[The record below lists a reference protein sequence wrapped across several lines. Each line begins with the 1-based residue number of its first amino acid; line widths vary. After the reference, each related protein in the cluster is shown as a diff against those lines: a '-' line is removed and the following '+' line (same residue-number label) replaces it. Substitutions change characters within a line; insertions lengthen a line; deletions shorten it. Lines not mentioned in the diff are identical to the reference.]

1 MSDSPDIPHET
12 LNPGTVP
19 IHSQNNEGPSP
30 FLDSLREF
38 ATKNGA
44 TIVQEEK
51 PKTAA
56 KTSQP
61 APVTDPK
68 PAATKIDTTKAPD
81 FTKAEVPATVSD
93 DVPASIK
100 STKAAEEFKK
110 LKAERDAVRQELET
124 LKKAPA
130 VNEEYATRLRTIEE
144 EKKALSEQLR
154 LLDIERHPEFQQKY
168 NSRIEATHELIKVSA
183 GETGELL
190 SKLLRVPQNETRDAQ
205 IDRIIS
211 ELPPSKQAKVGAL
224 MARIDEISTDR
235 TKELNDAKTRY
246 ESVIQLRQ
254 QEANQQAEASK
265 QASERTWSTIKESA
279 RALEV
284 FEPKEGDESWN
295 SEVND
300 RVELAR
306 RIFNGENDEADLAK
320 AALWAAAAPKYRE
333 LLHAQMALNGKL
345 QSELNKLRNSE
356 AKVSTSTEPGRKAPV
371 NDGPDAGANDFVK
384 QFMKARNGG

>member
-1 MSDSPDIPHET
+1 MSDSPDMPHEA
-12 LNPGTVP
+12 LNPGTIPV
-19 IHSQNNEGPSP
+19 HTQNNDGPSP

-51 PKTAA
+51 PKAKAEPVAA
-56 KTSQP
+56 P
-61 APVTDPK
+61 EVK
-68 PAATKIDTTKAPD
+68 PAAKIDTTKVPD
-81 FTKAEVPATVSD
+81 LTKAEVVTPVAD

-110 LKAERDAVRQELET
+110 LKAERDAVRQELEA
-124 LKKAPA
+124 LKKAPNA
-130 VNEEYATRLRTIEE
+130 TEEYVNKLKVIED

-183 GETGELL
+183 GEQGELL
-190 SKLLRVPQNETRDAQ
+190 SKLLRVPQNDTRDAQ

-235 TKELNDAKTRY
+235 SKELNDAKTRY
-246 ESVIQLRQ
+246 ENVIQARQ
-254 QEANQQAEASK
+254 QEAEQQTMQAKISSEKTWASV
-265 QASERTWSTIKESA
+265 KESA

-284 FEPKEGDESWN
+284 FEPKEGDEAWN

-345 QSELNKLRNSE
+345 QAELSKLRSSE
-356 AKVSTSTEPGRKAPV
+356 AKVSTSTEPGRKAPS
-371 NDGPDAGANDFVK
+371 NDGPDFASNDFVK
-384 QFMKARNGG
+384 QFMKARNGV

>member
-1 MSDSPDIPHET
+1 MSDSPDMPHEA
-12 LNPGTVP
+12 LNPGTIPV
-19 IHSQNNEGPSP
+19 HTQNNDGPSP

-38 ATKNGA
+38 AAKNGA

-51 PKTAA
+51 PKASSPKLA
-56 KTSQP
+56 EP
-61 APVTDPK
+61 EAK
-68 PAATKIDTTKAPD
+68 PAAKIDTTKVPD
-81 FTKAEVPATVSD
+81 LTKAEVVTPVAD
-93 DVPASIK
+93 DVPSSIK

-110 LKAERDAVRQELET
+110 LKAERDAVRQELEA
-124 LKKAPA
+124 LKKAPN
-130 VNEEYATRLRTIEE
+130 VTEEYVNKLKIIED

-183 GETGELL
+183 GEQGELL
-190 SKLLRVPQNETRDAQ
+190 SKLLRVPQNDTRDAQ

-235 TKELNDAKTRY
+235 MKELNDAKTRY
-246 ESVIQLRQ
+246 ESVIQTRQ
-254 QEANQQAEASK
+254 QEAEQQTMQAKISSEKTWASV
-265 QASERTWSTIKESA
+265 KESA

-284 FEPKEGDESWN
+284 FEPKEGDEAWN

-345 QSELNKLRNSE
+345 QAELSKLRSSE
-356 AKVSTSTEPGRKAPV
+356 AKVSTSTEPGRKAPS
-371 NDGPDAGANDFVK
+371 NDGPDFASNDFVK
-384 QFMKARNGG
+384 QFMKARNGV

>member
-1 MSDSPDIPHET
+1 MSDSPDMPHEA
-12 LNPGTVP
+12 LNPGTIPV
-19 IHSQNNEGPSP
+19 HSQNNEGPSP

-38 ATKNGA
+38 ASKNGA

-51 PKTAA
+51 PKA
-56 KTSQP
+56 KTE
-61 APVTDPK
+61 PVADPK
-68 PAATKIDTTKAPD
+68 PAPAAKIDTTRVPD
-81 FTKAEVPATVSD
+81 LTKVEPPPSVTD

-110 LKAERDAVRQELET
+110 LKAERDAVRQELDA
-124 LKKAPA
+124 LKKAPNA
-130 VNEEYATRLRTIEE
+130 TEEYVNKLKVIEE

-183 GETGELL
+183 GEQGELL
-190 SKLLRVPQNETRDAQ
+190 SKLLRVPQNDTRDAQ

-235 TKELNDAKTRY
+235 SKELNDAKTRY
-246 ESVIQLRQ
+246 ESVIQTRQ
-254 QEANQQAEASK
+254 QEAEQQTMSAK
-265 QASERTWSTIKESA
+265 LASEKTWATVKESA

-284 FEPKEGDESWN
+284 FEPKEGDTAWN
-295 SEVND
+295 EEVNG
-300 RVELAR
+300 RIELAR
-306 RIFNGENDEADLAK
+306 QIFNGENDEADLAK
-320 AALWAAAAPKYRE
+320 AALWAASAPKYRE

-345 QSELNKLRNSE
+345 QAELNKLRNSD
-356 AKVSTSTEPGRKAPV
+356 AKVSTSSEPGRKSPV
-371 NDGPDAGANDFVK
+371 NDGPDATANDFVK
-384 QFMKARNGG
+384 QFLKARNGG